1 MEKDR
6 IDQKLTELYNALTE
20 FKGIGDRT
28 KAIEDL
34 AKRLSEVGEA
44 QIMNAEERLTML
56 CQSVIDAVKS
66 GIAIPEKI
74 AQVSASLDEKTVGG
88 IRQLENAASVIDK
101 NVSDVVSKIDNAVQ
115 SLRTGAIDA
124 GEELEKKLAII
135 TATGSLAD
143 FSKLDRR
150 LQDVES
156 KIGVLEGA
164 ISDVR
169 QLQNSIVEAHIAN
182 EQKQADIKVML
193 TELKSMV
200 EKIPTKRGLF
210 G

>member
-74 AQVSASLDEKTVGG
+74 AQASASLDEKTVGG
-88 IRQLENAASVIDK
+88 IRQLEDAASVIDK
-101 NVSDVVSKIDNAVQ
+101 NVSDVVSKIDNVVQ
-115 SLRTGAIDA
+115 SLRTGAIEA

-135 TATGSLAD
+135 TTTGSLAD

-150 LQDVES
+150 LQDVEG
-156 KIGVLEGA
+156 KIGVLEGL
-164 ISDVR
+164 ISDIR
-169 QLQNSIVEAHIAN
+169 QLQNSIVEAHITS